1 MHRRFGIVFGC
12 LLIGLLWLGPSVGG
26 GHPQATPSVQV
37 DPAFYKALQWRSIG
51 PHRGGRVVAVAGHP
65 TDPLTF
71 YFGGT
76 GGGVWRTTDGGLTW
90 ENISDG
96 FFKTGSVGAIA
107 VSEADPNVIYVGMGE
122 SCWRGN
128 ISPGD
133 GVYKS
138 TDGGKTWKHMGLAET
153 QFIARIRIHPKNPDL
168 VYVAAMGH
176 AFGPNPERGVYRSRD
191 GGKTWEKVL
200 YKSDKAGAVD
210 LAMDPNNPRILY
222 AALYEARRYP
232 WGFVSGGPDSGIYK
246 TTDGGDTWTDIT
258 NNPGLPKGLK
268 GRIGITVSPARPDR
282 VWAIIEAEGDGKGL
296 YRSDD
301 GGATWQKVNGD
312 PELVQRPWYYMHVV
326 ADPQDPETV
335 YVLNVQFWKSTDG
348 GRTFTR
354 IPTPHGDN
362 HDLWIDPRNPKRM
375 IEGNDGGATVTF
387 DGGASWSSLLTQPTA
402 QFYHVTVDRR
412 FPYRVYGAQQD
423 NTTLSVPS
431 RSDYGAITQAEWYP
445 VGGCESGYI
454 AVRPD
459 DPDIVFAGCYG
470 GQLTR
475 YDHRTRQTQ
484 DISVWPDNPMGWG
497 AKDLKYRFQWTFP
510 ILISPHD
517 PNVLYVAGN
526 HVFRSTDEGRSW
538 EVISPDLTRND
549 KSKMEPSGGPITKDN
564 TSVEYY
570 GTVFALAESYVQKG
584 VLWAG
589 SDDGLVHVSR
599 DGGKTWENVTPKDLP
614 EWSRISIIEPSH
626 FDAGTAY
633 LAANRYQ
640 LDDFRPYLYK
650 TTDFGKTWKRITR
663 GIPPN
668 AYTRVIREDPVR
680 RGLLYAGTEFG
691 VFVSFD
697 DGETWQSLQL
707 NLPVVPIHDMV
718 VQDDDLVVATH
729 GRSFWILDDLTVLRQ
744 ITPDALRTAVY
755 LFQPAPTVRFR
766 GGFAR
771 NVPNAGQN
779 PPNGVVVY
787 YYLREKPKGEIR
799 LEFLDA
805 SGRVIRTFS
814 SQAPAEGEEERE
826 PRLPAEAGLN
836 RFVWNL
842 RYPGP
847 QRVRG
852 LVLWGGWP
860 EGPLALPGTYR
871 VRLTVD
877 GQAYEQ
883 SFEVLR
889 DPRVSTP
896 PEALA
901 RQFELLLQI
910 RDKVSEVH
918 RAILTIRE
926 VRQQVESAVRRAA
939 GQSYAETL
947 RKTAQSLLDKLT
959 AIEEGLVQTRS
970 KAPQD
975 PLNYPIHLNNK
986 LTLLMRVVD
995 SADAAPTRQAYE
1007 VFEEL
1012 RRRADI
1018 ELTRLREV
1026 LEKDVG
1032 AFNQMVRDLNVPA
1045 VVVPRE
1051 RP

>member
-1 MHRRFGIVFGC
+1 MRRRWIPVLGL
-12 LLIGLLWLGPSVGG
+12 LLIGRLWLGPPTDSD
-26 GHPQATPSVQV
+26 PRAAAPTPKV

-65 TDPLTF
+65 TDPRTF
-71 YFGGT
+71 YFGAT
-76 GGGVWRTTDGGLTW
+76 GGGVWKTTNGGLTW

-138 TDGGKTWKHMGLAET
+138 TDGGKTWKPMGLAET
-153 QFIARIRIHPKNPDL
+153 QFIARIRIHPKDPDL

-176 AFGPNPERGVYRSRD
+176 AFGPNPERGVYRSKD
-191 GGKTWEKVL
+191 GGRTWEKIL
-200 YKSDKAGAVD
+200 YKSDKAGAID
-210 LAMDPNNPRILY
+210 LVMDPNNPRVLY

-268 GRIGITVSPARPDR
+268 GRIGLAVSPARPD
-282 VWAIIEAEGDGKGL
+282 
-296 YRSDD
+296 
-301 GGATWQKVNGD
+301 
-312 PELVQRPWYYMHVV
+312 
-326 ADPQDPETV
+326 
-335 YVLNVQFWKSTDG
+335 
-348 GRTFTR
+348 
-354 IPTPHGDN
+354 
-362 HDLWIDPRNPKRM
+362 
-375 IEGNDGGATVTF
+375 
-387 DGGASWSSLLTQPTA
+387 
-402 QFYHVTVDRR
+402 
-412 FPYRVYGAQQD
+412 
-423 NTTLSVPS
+423 
-431 RSDYGAITQAEWYP
+431 
-445 VGGCESGYI
+445 
-454 AVRPD
+454 
-459 DPDIVFAGCYG
+459 
-470 GQLTR
+470 
-475 YDHRTRQTQ
+475 
-484 DISVWPDNPMGWG
+484 
-497 AKDLKYRFQWTFP
+497 RFQWTFP

-517 PNVLYVAGN
+517 PNVLYVGGH

-538 EVISPDLTRND
+538 EVLSPDLTRND
-549 KSKMEPSGGPITKDN
+549 RSKMEPSGGPITKDN

-599 DGGKTWENVTPKDLP
+599 DGGRTWENVTPKDLP

-650 TTDFGKTWKRITR
+650 TTDFGKTWKRITN

-668 AYTRVIREDPVR
+668 AYTRVIREDPAR

-707 NLPVVPIHDMV
+707 NLPVVPVHDMV
-718 VQDDDLVVATH
+718 VKDDDLVVATH
-729 GRSFWILDDLTVLRQ
+729 GRSFWVLDDLTVLRQ
-744 ITPDALRTAVY
+744 ITPDVLRATVHLFRPAL
-755 LFQPAPTVRFR
+755 TVRFR

-771 NVPNAGQN
+771 NIPNAGQN

-787 YYLREKPKGEIR
+787 YYLKEKPKGEVR

-805 SGRVIRTFS
+805 QGRVIRTFS
-814 SQAPAEGEEERE
+814 SQTPEEPEEDERG
-826 PRLPAEAGLN
+826 PKLPAEVGLN

-847 QRVRG
+847 PRVRG
-852 LVLWGGWP
+852 VALWGGWP
-860 EGPLALPGTYR
+860 EGPMVPPGTYR

-877 GQAYEQ
+877 GQTYEQ
-883 SFEVLR
+883 SFEVVK
-889 DPRVSTP
+889 DPRLSTP
-896 PEALA
+896 PEAFT
-901 RQFELLLQI
+901 RQFELLMKI
-910 RDKVSEVH
+910 WDKVAEVH
-918 RAILTIRE
+918 RAVNTIRE
-926 VRQQVESAVRRAA
+926 VRQQIEGVLRRTA
-939 GQSYAETL
+939 GQAYAEDL
-947 RKTAQSLLDKLT
+947 RKAARPILDKLT
-959 AIEEGLVQTRS
+959 AIEEELIQTRS

-975 PLNYPIHLNNK
+975 ALNYPIKLNNK
-986 LTLLMRVVD
+986 LTLLLRVVE
-995 SADAAPTRQAYE
+995 SADAEPTKQAYE
-1007 VFEEL
+1007 VFDEL
-1012 RRRADI
+1012 SRQADA
-1018 ELTRLREV
+1018 ELARLREV
-1026 LEKDVG
+1026 LEKDVA
-1032 AFNQMVRDLNVPA
+1032 AFNQAVRDLNVPA
-1045 VVVPRE
+1045 VVVPR
-1051 RP
+1051 R